1 MIGAM
6 THAGAAGGPGLS
18 RTSPNGA
25 RGLWQ
30 GAAGRAES
38 AGRFDKREF
47 FASKHATIP
56 VVHRGPPF
64 GSGAAVAAG
73 KKTGMKKPSELSRNR
88 DRAAAA
94 IDGILRLGVQAL
106 EEQHA
111 PEAERLARDA
121 LARDSRH
128 PDALH
133 LLGVALLAQNRARE
147 AVAPLEQAARER
159 SSSRIETHLGKALLE
174 SGRASEALTRLQRAI
189 ELQPPFVAAFQQL
202 GILLCSMRRF
212 DEAEA
217 VLKRGL
223 EAAPTSVELSLD
235 LGGFYI
241 VRADAKNAK
250 IAFARA
256 LANAPRN
263 PRALHGFG
271 VAHLFE
277 GEIERA
283 AERFRQVLAIQPGDL
298 RAQLDLAHC
307 LLQLGHSDDAIAG
320 LRAMVRSAPQN
331 YGKALR
337 ALVSAGRGRFW
348 IRRSAAAQF
357 LNPDA

>member
-1 MIGAM
+1 
-6 THAGAAGGPGLS
+6 
-18 RTSPNGA
+18 
-25 RGLWQ
+25 
-30 GAAGRAES
+30 
-38 AGRFDKREF
+38 
-47 FASKHATIP
+47 
-56 VVHRGPPF
+56 
-64 GSGAAVAAG
+64 
-73 KKTGMKKPSELSRNR
+73 MKKPSELSRSR

-94 IDGILRLGVQAL
+94 IDDMLRLGVKAL
-106 EEQHA
+106 EEQRA
-111 PEAERLARDA
+111 PDAERVARDA

-133 LLGVALLAQNRARE
+133 LLGVALLAQKRARE

-159 SSSRIETHLGKALLE
+159 TSPRIETHLGKALLE
-174 SGRASEALTRLQRAI
+174 SGRAGEALTRLQHAI
-189 ELQPPFVAAFQQL
+189 QYKPPFVAAFQEL

-223 EAAPTSVELSLD
+223 EAEPTSVELSLD

-241 VRADAKNAK
+241 VRADARNAK

-256 LANAPRN
+256 LANSPRN

-298 RAQLDLAHC
+298 HAQLDLANC

-320 LRAMVRSAPQN
+320 LRAMVRAAPQH